1 MCCFDVV
8 LITDSFST
16 MTLKA
21 ELENVSLLIAPRIEF
36 GIRVLLTQPNNP
48 TGRWK
53 NFRRGALGRLTYVLA
68 NIESPLLAE
77 WSRRDAK
84 EDRVPFRCFLRGDEF
99 GKALLPPGGAR
110 LATNQLPTLRLS
122 CLDSFVCP
130 ARRLITRWFRN
141 VYSCHSHRACC
152 TAKYP

>member
-1 MCCFDVV
+1 M
-8 LITDSFST
+8 TDSFST
-16 MTLKA
+16 VVLKTDS
-21 ELENVSLLIAPRIEF
+21 ENVSVLIAPRIEF

-68 NIESPLLAE
+68 NIESALLAE
-77 WSRRDAK
+77 ESRRDAK
-84 EDRVPFRCFLRGDEF
+84 EDRVQFRCFLRGNEF

-110 LATNQLPTLRLS
+110 LATNQLPTLRLPVPG
-122 CLDSFVCP
+122 SFVCP
-130 ARRLITRWFRN
+130 TRWLITRWFGN
-141 VYSCHSHRACC
+141 VYSCHSHRVCC